1 MAYATIE
8 DIQARILRTLSSDE
22 VSVATALAD
31 SAAVYIDAYNK
42 NASEDAKREVT
53 INMVVRAAGNND
65 GSNIPIGATQG
76 SVGAMG
82 YTQSW
87 TFGSGST
94 GELYLNKMD
103 KKLLGVSNKI
113 GSYSP
118 LEGLK

>member
-8 DIQARILRTLSSDE
+8 NIQARILRTLSSDE
-22 VSVATALAD
+22 MSVATALAD

-53 INMVVRAAGNND
+53 INMVVRAAANND

-94 GELYLNKMD
+94 GELYLSKMD

>member
-8 DIQARILRTLSSDE
+8 DIQARILRTLSPNE

-65 GSNIPIGATQG
+65 GSNIPIGSTQG

-94 GELYLNKMD
+94 GELYLSKMD